1 MTDKVVDRIN
11 ETNPGLFVRWN
22 EPRFLAVLTSVQRS
36 YAETG
41 DEDLGNTLASLV
53 AGLASKPIRSM
64 HEIVL
69 RQAIDV
75 APHLTSAHLKALT
88 VNLLLTR
95 FHFNQA
101 YDTELLITA
110 LDTQFSPYYGELP
123 SSQLDYSYMS
133 STGVGSYMEGLQD
146 LGNRPYQLV
155 HKRYPNS
162 MYPSFAFAEIQE
174 IVSAEDQRLLAILPD
189 SPDDVVQTGETTR
202 IANIDRARFRVVDDR
217 AAAILSNV
225 HGAEEQLTEPE
236 RQLRTKVRERSLSAD
251 QFRDQITELKPELA
265 EFLRFLEESGAM
277 NFQLH
282 PVGIVLARHEMGD
295 RAPHLATQIDDAFD
309 AISPAATE

>member
-1 MTDKVVDRIN
+1 
-11 ETNPGLFVRWN
+11 
-22 EPRFLAVLTSVQRS
+22 
-36 YAETG
+36 
-41 DEDLGNTLASLV
+41 
-53 AGLASKPIRSM
+53 
-64 HEIVL
+64 
-69 RQAIDV
+69 
-75 APHLTSAHLKALT
+75 
-88 VNLLLTR
+88 
-95 FHFNQA
+95 
-101 YDTELLITA
+101 
-110 LDTQFSPYYGELP
+110 
-123 SSQLDYSYMS
+123 
-133 STGVGSYMEGLQD
+133 
-146 LGNRPYQLV
+146 
-155 HKRYPNS
+155 
-162 MYPSFAFAEIQE
+162 
-174 IVSAEDQRLLAILPD
+174 VSAEDQRLLAILPD